1 LRPLQLIVGLFGN
14 SQSKLVLRMQVVM
27 VESDASENYLGDP
40 FAVLMPRSMK
50 AYGFV
55 DCVE

>member
-1 LRPLQLIVGLFGN
+1 
-14 SQSKLVLRMQVVM
+14 MQVVM
-27 VESDASENYLGDP
+27 VESDASENYRGDP